1 MKIKRGDIYYI
12 ELYLEPGKISDHN
25 KRSNGTLSFTGVELM
40 DAIVSAGMPDIY
52 LNKANKRNRKE
63 EIYFKIKL
71 FETYVALLPNGELL
85 FDPARKVY
93 LDSTEIGA
101 INYWI
106 GMILITVLGKKKY
119 GYEYM
124 VHLSMVLKLSSQ
136 PPMEKYQFL
145 SANGKTT
152 YKSLDLI
159 AMNNLGG
166 YYGVFESKGCSVYK
180 KETME
185 KGFVQAKSI
194 EKINTES
201 PKNSL
206 VVMTVTGKDK
216 IEIIEKD
223 PEGEEG
229 RIKVNLS
236 FLQMCHYLPIVELIV
251 ELGPEE
257 QEDWTFAS
265 LVYEEEKYSIGIPTV
280 LYKELLPIAEGKEE
294 NLLDEFLEKISS
306 KETYLLDI
314 VPDEARQHILHV
326 K

>member
-1 MKIKRGDIYYI
+1 MMIKRGDIYYI
-12 ELYLEPGKISDHN
+12 DLYLEPGKISDHN

-71 FETYVALLPNGELL
+71 FETYVALSPNGELL

-106 GMILITVLGKKKY
+106 GMILTTVLGKKKY

-136 PPMEKYQFL
+136 PLIEKYQFL

-152 YKSLDLI
+152 YKSPDLI

-166 YYGVFESKGCSVYK
+166 YYGVFESKGCSEYK

-257 QEDWTFAS
+257 QEDWTFGS